1 MKNETI
7 HIFINGK
14 RNLVNINTKLDD
26 MLHDLKI
33 DISSVAIEINK
44 EIIPKS
50 KYKEIQLNSDDKVE
64 VVQFIGGG

>member
-26 MLHDLKI
+26 LLTNLKI
-33 DISSVAIEINK
+33 DISTVAIEINK
-44 EIIPKS
+44 EVVPKS
-50 KYKEIQLNSDDKVE
+50 QYGETRLNTNDKIE

>member
-14 RNLVNINTKLDD
+14 KNLVNINTKLDD
-26 MLHDLKI
+26 LLTNLKI
-33 DISSVAIEINK
+33 DISAVAIEINK
-44 EIIPKS
+44 EVVPKS
-50 KYKEIQLNSDDKVE
+50 QYGETRLNTNDKIE